1 MALGS
6 YHNITHVLTIQKGQH
21 YYTPAVVPMYTLHTS
36 HTCINY
42 SIAYPKPQNKRVL
55 LGYCW
60 HFVSLKPSKNHICYT
75 RSIAVQLLCT
85 LLNRTQ
91 VYSSITL
98 PRLALSSITLHIH
111 NMTLWCK
118 AGTSVILWTGLSSPT
133 HLMSI
138 SLSWENSQ
146 CLLFSTSTKPHLVC
160 LPSTLLP
167 PTEVA
172 ASLPITANGM

>member
-1 MALGS
+1 MRLVPSYDLYGFPQQLITWMVRQYTCRYMYISYDSTLRAMALGS

-21 YYTPAVVPMYTLHTS
+21 YYTPAVVPMYTLHIS

-75 RSIAVQLLCT
+75 HSIAVQLLCT

-98 PRLALSSITLHIH
+98 PRLALSSMTLHVH
-111 NMTLWCK
+111 DAMTQSWNQCHI
-118 AGTSVILWTGLSSPT
+118 VNRPFLS
-133 HLMSI
+133 H
-138 SLSWENSQ
+138 SLDEHI
-146 CLLFSTSTKPHLVC
+146 P
-160 LPSTLLP
+160 
-167 PTEVA
+167 
-172 ASLPITANGM
+172 